1 MDRLSVL
8 LTRFGFSTETFFHGQ
23 FCGSKHF
30 PARPST
36 GHLHLVRQGA
46 VGFRHDD
53 GTLLQV
59 DEPSLVLYPGPY
71 AHGLEVGPEPAQ
83 LLCATIHL
91 RGDDASIRIAL
102 PPCIRIR
109 LRQLPSLAGTLDMLF
124 DEAEH
129 GASGH
134 KLVLDRL
141 GEILLIRL
149 LRHAFESNLVSA
161 GQLSGLSDG
170 ALSKAVLAMHDQPG
184 ARWTVASLAATCGMS
199 RSKFARQFHAVIGV
213 TPADYLS
220 GQRILRAQALL
231 RRGMQVQE
239 IAWEVGY
246 GSQPAFTRAFRAH
259 LGLSPREWL
268 AQDAA
273 TAARDRALTR

>member
-30 PARPST
+30 PARPRT

-129 GASGH
+129 GASMSSVPARDGSWRSRMRIH
-134 KLVLDRL
+134 
-141 GEILLIRL
+141 GGSAIRM
-149 LRHAFESNLVSA
+149 
-161 GQLSGLSDG
+161 
-170 ALSKAVLAMHDQPG
+170 LA
-184 ARWTVASLAATCGMS
+184 S
-199 RSKFARQFHAVIGV
+199 
-213 TPADYLS
+213 
-220 GQRILRAQALL
+220 
-231 RRGMQVQE
+231 
-239 IAWEVGY
+239 
-246 GSQPAFTRAFRAH
+246 
-259 LGLSPREWL
+259 SPRRWMV
-268 AQDAA
+268 AHSSCAGSGPTSRPCA
-273 TAARDRALTR
+273 